1 MLIKLKQFC
10 SNCKQYTYKPNVQ
23 KKKTTKKEK
32 KNKQTNQK
40 IVRFFFA
47 DESK

>member
-23 KKKTTKKEK
+23 KKN
-32 KNKQTNQK
+32 KNKKRKKKQANKPKNSK
-40 IVRFFFA
+40 IFFA

>member
-1 MLIKLKQFC
+1 M
-10 SNCKQYTYKPNVQ
+10 Y
-23 KKKTTKKEK
+23 KKTKTKKEK

-47 DESK
+47 DESKWIL

>member
-23 KKKTTKKEK
+23 KKEK
-32 KNKQTNQK
+32 KKKQTNQK